1 MVLSV
6 TGRSIYSICSHNMT
20 SYYNTNLQHISE
32 EIKRVDLLILLQ
44 VLKIRQKKEVVDG
57 FQGLYVSDEEINS
70 ILEDTYPANDED
82 PHIQTIIE
90 RIAEL
95 EIEIEAKKVES
106 MRRGITLNLPQL
118 ASIFGLT
125 PLEIDVVLIGMAPE
139 QDTKYER
146 LYAYLHNDAT
156 KKQPSV
162 DLVLSLLCNSKE
174 EKLYARQYFD
184 ASAPLVKHHI
194 LQFIEAPEEWKK
206 TLLSRFI
213 KLDDRIINY
222 ILGFNQIDTK
232 IEPFTELIQP
242 QTDLEAIFLPEE
254 LKRKIDSIINCKE
267 LTDGTKCFLHGP
279 YGVGKKTVAQCMCK
293 ELGMAL
299 LTVDI
304 AYLANTDADF
314 EAVISRSFRE
324 AKLQDSAIFLAH
336 FERIISED
344 TKNVLYKNI
353 LVNALENCSGI
364 VFIASEQ
371 PLEPAV
377 ELPKGIFDIEIPI
390 PDYAMRK
397 TIWGQYLTG
406 KNSEED
412 VSALANKFKFTA
424 GQIKDAIVSAQKLAV
439 LHGREDITLE
449 DLYNGCRAQSN
460 QKLSALAKRIKPK
473 YSWDDLILPKEKKE
487 QLKEVKNYIKNKG
500 VVYHD
505 WGFDDK
511 LSLGKG
517 LNILFSG
524 ASGTGKTMAAEVIAS
539 ELKLDLY
546 KIDLSMVVS
555 KYIGETEKNLN
566 RIFKEAEQSNAI
578 LFFDEADALFGKRS
592 EVRDS
597 HDRYANIEI
606 SYLLQKMEENE
617 GIVIMATNLSQNI
630 DDAFMRRMHFTVEF
644 PFPEEEYRYKIW
656 RSLFPKEAPIAKDIE
671 FEFLGK
677 KFKLAGGN
685 IKNIIVNA
693 AFLAAED
700 SSVITMEH
708 VIKAAKREFQKIG
721 KVCSQSEFGK
731 YYEVICRLEG

>member
-1 MVLSV
+1 MA
-6 TGRSIYSICSHNMT
+6 T
-20 SYYNTNLQHISE
+20 YYETNLPYIGE
-32 EIKRVDLLILLQ
+32 ELKRIDLLIQLH
-44 VLKIRQKKEVVDG
+44 VLKIRSKKEVVDG
-57 FQGLYVSDEEINS
+57 FQALYVSEEEINT
-70 ILEDTYPANDED
+70 ILDDTPPVNEDED
-82 PHIQTIIE
+82 QHIQTIIE

-95 EIEIEAKKVES
+95 EQEIEAKKVES
-106 MRRGITLNLPQL
+106 LGRGITLTLPFL
-118 ASIFGLT
+118 ANSFGLT
-125 PLEIDVVLIGMAPE
+125 PFEIDVVLIGMAPE
-139 QDTKYER
+139 LDTRYER

-162 DLVLSLLCNSKE
+162 DLILSLLCNSKE
-174 EKLYARQYFD
+174 EKLYARQIFD

-194 LQFIEAPEEWKK
+194 LQFIDAPEEGKK

-213 KLDDRIINY
+213 KVDDRIINY
-222 ILGFNQIDTK
+222 LLGFNQIDTK

-242 QTDLEAIFLPEE
+242 QTDLEAIFIPEE
-254 LKRKIDSIINCKE
+254 LKREIDGIINCRE

-279 YGVGKKTVAQCMCK
+279 YGVGKKTVAQGICK

-299 LTVDI
+299 LTVDL
-304 AYLANTDADF
+304 ASLANTDADF

-336 FERIISED
+336 FERLFSED

-371 PLEPAV
+371 PLELGG
-377 ELPKGIFDIEIPI
+377 ELAKEIFDIEIPI

-397 TIWGQYLTG
+397 TIWEQYLTG

-412 VSALANKFKFTA
+412 VSALANKFKFTV
-424 GQIKDAIVSAQKLAV
+424 GQIKDAFVSAQKLAV

-449 DLYNGCRAQSN
+449 DLYDGCRAQSN
-460 QKLSALAKRIKPK
+460 QKLTALAKRIKPK
-473 YSWDDLILPKEKKE
+473 YRWDDLILPKEKKE
-487 QLKEVKNYIKNKG
+487 QLEEVKNYIKNKG

-539 ELKLDLY
+539 ELELDLY

-566 RIFKEAEQSNAI
+566 RIFEEAEQSNAI

-617 GIVIMATNLSQNI
+617 GIVILATNLSQNI
-630 DDAFMRRMHFTVEF
+630 DDAFMRRMHFNVEF

-656 RSLFPKEAPIAKDIE
+656 RSLIPKEAPISDDIE
-671 FEFLGK
+671 FEFLAK
-677 KFKLAGGN
+677 RFKVAGGN
-685 IKNIIVNA
+685 IKNIVVNA

-700 SSVITMEH
+700 SENIGMEH

-731 YYEVICRLEG
+731 YYELICKLEG

>member
-20 SYYNTNLQHISE
+20 SYYDTNLQHISE
-32 EIKRVDLLILLQ
+32 ELKRIDLLLHLH

-70 ILEDTYPANDED
+70 ILDDTYPANDED
-82 PHIQTIIE
+82 QHIKTIIE
-90 RIAEL
+90 LIAEL
-95 EIEIEAKKVES
+95 EQEIEEKKVES
-106 MRRGITLNLPQL
+106 LGRGITLTLPLL
-118 ASIFGLT
+118 ANIFGLT
-125 PLEIDVVLIGMAPE
+125 PLEIDVVLICMAPE
-139 QDTKYER
+139 LDTKYER

-162 DLVLSLLCNSKE
+162 DLALKLVCNTKE
-174 EKLYARQYFD
+174 EKLYARQIFD
-184 ASAPLVKHHI
+184 VSAPLVKHHI
-194 LQFIEAPEEWKK
+194 LQFIDAPEEGKK
-206 TLLSRFI
+206 TLLTRFI
-213 KLDDRIINY
+213 KVNDRIINY
-222 ILGFNQIDTK
+222 LLGFNLIDTK

-242 QTDLEAIFLPEE
+242 QTDLEEIFLPEE
-254 LKRKIDSIINCKE
+254 LKREIDGIINCRE

-293 ELGMAL
+293 ELGIAL
-299 LTVDI
+299 LTVDL
-304 AYLANTDADF
+304 AYLVNTDADF

-336 FERIISED
+336 FERLFSED

-371 PLEPAV
+371 PLELAV
-377 ELPKGIFDIEIPI
+377 ELPKGIFDIEIPV

-397 TIWGQYLTG
+397 TIWEQYLTG

-424 GQIKDAIVSAQKLAV
+424 GQIKDAIASARKLAV
-439 LHGREDITLE
+439 LHEREAITLE

-460 QKLSALAKRIKPK
+460 QKLTALAKRIKPK
-473 YSWDDLILPKEKKE
+473 YHWDDLILPKEKKE
-487 QLKEVKNYIKNKG
+487 QLEEVKNYIKNKG

-517 LNILFSG
+517 LNIMFSG
-524 ASGTGKTMAAEVIAS
+524 TSGTGKTMAAEVIAS
-539 ELKLDLY
+539 ELGLDLY

-630 DDAFMRRMHFTVEF
+630 DDAFMRRMHFNVEF
-644 PFPEEEYRYKIW
+644 SFPEEEYRYKIW
-656 RSLFPKEAPIAKDIE
+656 RSLFPKEAPIAEDID
-671 FEFLGK
+671 FEFLAK

-685 IKNIIVNA
+685 IKNIVVNA
-693 AFLAAED
+693 AFLAAEE
-700 SSVITMEH
+700 SGSITMEH

-731 YYEVICRLEG
+731 YYEVVSK